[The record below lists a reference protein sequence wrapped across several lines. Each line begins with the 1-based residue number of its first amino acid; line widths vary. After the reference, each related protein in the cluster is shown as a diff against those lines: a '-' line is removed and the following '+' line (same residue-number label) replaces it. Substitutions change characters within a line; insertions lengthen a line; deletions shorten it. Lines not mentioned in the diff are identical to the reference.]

1 MKRESL
7 KNIFGRLTFEL
18 VVLGVYHFLYV
29 TGGIVLA
36 YFSTQV
42 RFLSAVPGSFKA
54 AFVGIIFVACYIGYR
69 LYVYTSSKNIL
80 INNSGLF
87 YFRPNAAEK
96 DKKENKKLLLEQIQ
110 TAKSVEM
117 IGATGYNTFAKA
129 EHADGRAAI
138 LRDALE
144 NIVIGDIKILLFH
157 PDGKYARMRAS
168 ALGIPLDDYKQEIY
182 NSIGFLKELRN
193 KGKSVS
199 LKLYEQKPIW
209 KMIILDDFLWLQ
221 FYDLRFHVERM
232 PVYGIYKKKDGESL
246 FDPLYAVFQK
256 KWNFDYN
263 PTYDFDKDELVYPED
278 IEGNIKREKLFDTS
292 K

>member
-1 MKRESL
+1 MERL
-7 KNIFGRLTFEL
+7 KNFFGKLTFEL

-29 TGGIVLA
+29 TGGIILV
-36 YFSTQV
+36 YFSAQAS
-42 RFLSAVPGSFKA
+42 FLSDIPGYFQA
-54 AFVGIIFVACYIGYR
+54 AFVGIMFVAGYIGYR
-69 LYVYTSSKNIL
+69 LFIFEGKKDIL

-87 YFRPNAAEK
+87 YFMPNAAEK
-96 DKKENKKLLLEQIQ
+96 DKKENEKLLLEKIQ
-110 TAKSVEM
+110 TVKSIEM
-117 IGATGYNTFAKA
+117 IGATGYNTFAKP
-129 EHADGRAAI
+129 EHAEGKAAI

-144 NIVIGDIKILLFH
+144 NIIIGDIKILLLH
-157 PDGKYARMRAS
+157 PESKYARMRAR
-168 ALGIPLDDYKQEIY
+168 ALGVIIGTYKHEIH
-182 NSIGFLKELRN
+182 NSINFLKELKN

-199 LKLYEQKPIW
+199 LKLYKQKPIW

-221 FYDLRFHVERM
+221 FYDPRFHVEKM
-232 PVYGIYKKKDGESL
+232 PVYGIHEKRGGESL

-278 IEGNIKREKLFDTS
+278 TEGNIKTEKLLDTL